1 MNNQDREDSL
11 TLGILETINEQ
22 SDVTQR
28 HLADQLGVALGLTNS
43 YLKRCVRKGLLKIQ
57 HAPANRYL
65 YYLTPKGFAE
75 KSRLTSR
82 YFSSSLRFYR
92 RAGESCDRIFQEC
105 VTSSWKRIV
114 LYGATDLAEIASI
127 HAHEHDIEI
136 IGTLAPDKHAKKFL
150 GRPVWKVIDQVPEYD
165 AIFFA
170 ELNNPATAYQNLAA
184 IVAEKKILVPDII
197 GLIPSRLKLQT

>member
-1 MNNQDREDSL
+1 MNNRDKEDSL

-28 HLADQLGVALGLTNS
+28 HLSDRLGMALGLTNS

-75 KSRLTSR
+75 KSRLTGR

-92 RAGESCDRIFQEC
+92 RASDSCNNIYKEC
-105 VTSSWKRIV
+105 IAAGWKRIV

-127 HAHEHDIEI
+127 SAHEFGIEI
-136 IGTLAPDKHAKKFL
+136 IGTFAPESKNNRFL
-150 GRPVWKVIDQVPEYD
+150 GRPVWKSVDHLPDYD
-165 AIFFA
+165 VLLFA
-170 ELNNPATAYQNLAA
+170 ELNDPAAAYQKLAA
-184 IVAEKKILVPDII
+184 MVNEKKILVPDII
-197 GLIPSRLKLQT
+197 GLIPTSLKPQK